1 MIIVILAIA
10 LNSEKIY
17 AEFSNFFQ
25 RSQDLI
31 IPEKNGF
38 VKDTDYMYLDYV
50 EEFKPQNYHDLVNI
64 FYSVL
69 NNGWEEFTFYC
80 PESYESC
87 IDDIA
92 ALSFDEVLLSHINN
106 FVHPYNSYSTI
117 KTLYDKT
124 GEVTI
129 NITHLYNKYEIQKI
143 DSILDDIIDKNINDN
158 MSDIEKIKVLHDYI
172 VHSTKYDTQKVETD
186 NSPYDS
192 SRIQGVIFDNYAIC
206 SGYSDTMAVLLNKI
220 GIKNY
225 KISSETHVW
234 NAVYVDD
241 KWLHL
246 DLTWDDPV
254 TSSNKDIIN
263 YDYFLVDNYKLI
275 YSDGDAVDHIFDKNI
290 YLEYK

>member
-106 FVHPYNSYSTI
+106 FVHPYNSY
-117 KTLYDKT
+117 YQARQ
-124 GEVTI
+124 G
-129 NITHLYNKYEIQKI
+129 
-143 DSILDDIIDKNINDN
+143 
-158 MSDIEKIKVLHDYI
+158 
-172 VHSTKYDTQKVETD
+172 
-186 NSPYDS
+186 
-192 SRIQGVIFDNYAIC
+192 SRR
-206 SGYSDTMAVLLNKI
+206 
-220 GIKNY
+220 
-225 KISSETHVW
+225 
-234 NAVYVDD
+234 
-241 KWLHL
+241 
-246 DLTWDDPV
+246 
-254 TSSNKDIIN
+254 
-263 YDYFLVDNYKLI
+263 
-275 YSDGDAVDHIFDKNI
+275 
-290 YLEYK
+290 